1 MAIIQQAKGVMMM
14 QIQITINLDSGEEW
28 KLKPITD
35 CVNSLQMQPVD
46 FNKIQPNKPVNQPV
60 SKPVSSTVKKLVEF
74 VQNENEKVP
83 EVESKQD
90 EGITRHDVLLAGRKF
105 LQSHGADELSGIL
118 SEMNLEKLADVK
130 PEQYEEL
137 MGKFGELS

>member
-1 MAIIQQAKGVMMM
+1 MMM

-35 CVNSLQMQPVD
+35 CINSLQTQPVD
-46 FNKIQPNKPVNQPV
+46 FNKIQPTKQVNQSV
-60 SKPVSSTVKKLVEF
+60 SNTVKKLVEAA
-74 VQNENEKVP
+74 EKAKVP
-83 EVESKQD
+83 EVETTKQD

-118 SEMNLEKLADVK
+118 SDMNLEKLADVK
-130 PEQYEEL
+130 PEQYETL
-137 MGKFGELS
+137 MRKFGELS

>member
-1 MAIIQQAKGVMMM
+1 MAIIQLKGVMMM
-14 QIQITINLDSGEEW
+14 QIQINISLESGEEW

-35 CVNSLQMQPVD
+35 CINGLQTQPVD

-60 SKPVSSTVKKLVEF
+60 SKPVSKLVEKL
-74 VQNENEKVP
+74 VQIQETAEKVP
-83 EVESKQD
+83 EVEDTKQD

-105 LQSHGADELSGIL
+105 LQTHGADELSGIL
-118 SEMNLEKLADVK
+118 SEMNIEKLADVK
-130 PEQYEEL
+130 PEHYEAL

>member
-1 MAIIQQAKGVMMM
+1 MAITQSKGVMMM
-14 QIQITINLDSGEEW
+14 QIQITINLDGGEEW

-35 CVNSLQMQPVD
+35 CINSLQTQPVN
-46 FNKIQPNKPVNQPV
+46 FNQIQPNKPVNQSV
-60 SKPVSSTVKKLVEF
+60 SKTVKKLVEAA
-74 VQNENEKVP
+74 EKAKVP
-83 EVESKQD
+83 EVEPKQD

-118 SEMNLEKLADVK
+118 SEFNLEKLADVK
-130 PEQYEEL
+130 PEHYEAL

>member
-1 MAIIQQAKGVMMM
+1 MM
-14 QIQITINLDSGEEW
+14 QIQITINLENGEEW
-28 KLKPITD
+28 KLKSIAD
-35 CVNSLQMQPVD
+35 CINSLQTQPVD

-60 SKPVSSTVKKLVEF
+60 SNTVKKLVEAA
-74 VQNENEKVP
+74 EKAKVP
-83 EVESKQD
+83 EVETAKQD

-105 LQSHGADELSGIL
+105 LQTHGADELSGIL

-130 PEQYEEL
+130 PEQYEKL

>member
-1 MAIIQQAKGVMMM
+1 MM

-35 CVNSLQMQPVD
+35 CINSLQTQTVD

-60 SKPVSSTVKKLVEF
+60 SQTVKKLVEAA
-74 VQNENEKVP
+74 EHAKVP
-83 EVESKQD
+83 EIEPKQD

-105 LQSHGADELSGIL
+105 LQTHGADELSGIL
-118 SEMNLEKLADVK
+118 SEMNIEKLADVK
-130 PEQYEEL
+130 PEQYETL
-137 MGKFGELS
+137 MRKFGELS

>member
-1 MAIIQQAKGVMMM
+1 MMM

-35 CVNSLQMQPVD
+35 CINSLQTQPVD
-46 FNKIQPNKPVNQPV
+46 FNKIQPTKPVNQSV
-60 SKPVSSTVKKLVEF
+60 SNTVKKLVEAA
-74 VQNENEKVP
+74 EKAKVP
-83 EVESKQD
+83 EVETTKQD

-118 SEMNLEKLADVK
+118 SDMNLEKLADVK
-130 PEQYEEL
+130 PEQYETL
-137 MGKFGELS
+137 MRKFGELS

>member
-1 MAIIQQAKGVMMM
+1 MM
-14 QIQITINLDSGEEW
+14 QIQITINLESGEEW

-35 CVNSLQMQPVD
+35 CINGLQAQPVN
-46 FNKIQPNKPVNQPV
+46 FNQIQPNKPVNQSV
-60 SKPVSSTVKKLVEF
+60 SNTVKKLVEAA
-74 VQNENEKVP
+74 EKAKVP
-83 EVESKQD
+83 EVETAKQD

-105 LQSHGADELSGIL
+105 LQTHGADELSEIL

-130 PEQYEEL
+130 PDQYEKL

>member
-1 MAIIQQAKGVMMM
+1 MMM
-14 QIQITINLDSGEEW
+14 QIQITINLENGEEW

-35 CVNSLQMQPVD
+35 CINSLQAQPVD
-46 FNKIQPNKPVNQPV
+46 FNKIQPKKPVNQPV
-60 SKPVSSTVKKLVEF
+60 SQTVKKLVEAAEHAK
-74 VQNENEKVP
+74 VQEIEQ
-83 EVESKQD
+83 KQD

-130 PEQYEEL
+130 PDQYEKL

>member
-1 MAIIQQAKGVMMM
+1 MAIIQQMKGVMMM

-35 CVNSLQMQPVD
+35 CINSLQTQPVN
-46 FNKIQPNKPVNQPV
+46 FNQIQPNKPVNQPV
-60 SKPVSSTVKKLVEF
+60 SNTVKKLVEAA
-74 VQNENEKVP
+74 EKAKVP
-83 EVESKQD
+83 EVETAKQD

-105 LQSHGADELSGIL
+105 LQAHGADELSGIL

-130 PEQYEEL
+130 PDQYEKL

>member
-1 MAIIQQAKGVMMM
+1 MM
-14 QIQITINLDSGEEW
+14 QIQITINLENGEEW

-35 CVNSLQMQPVD
+35 CINGLQTQPVN
-46 FNKIQPNKPVNQPV
+46 FNQIQPTKPVNQPV
-60 SKPVSSTVKKLVEF
+60 SKTVKKLVEA
-74 VQNENEKVP
+74 VENENVP
-83 EVESKQD
+83 EVETTKQD

-105 LQSHGADELSGIL
+105 LQTHGADELSGIL

-130 PEQYEEL
+130 PDHFEKL

>member
-1 MAIIQQAKGVMMM
+1 MM

-35 CVNSLQMQPVD
+35 CINSLQTQPVD

-60 SKPVSSTVKKLVEF
+60 SKTVKKIVEA
-74 VQNENEKVP
+74 VENENVP
-83 EVESKQD
+83 DVEPKQD
-90 EGITRHDVLLAGRKF
+90 DGITRHDVLLAGRKF
-105 LQSHGADELSGIL
+105 LQTHGADELSRIL

-130 PEQYEEL
+130 PDQYEKL

>member
-1 MAIIQQAKGVMMM
+1 MM

-35 CVNSLQMQPVD
+35 CINSLQTQPVN
-46 FNKIQPNKPVNQPV
+46 FNQIQPNKPVNQPV
-60 SKPVSSTVKKLVEF
+60 SNTVKKLVEAA
-74 VQNENEKVP
+74 EKAKVP
-83 EVESKQD
+83 EVETAKQD

-105 LQSHGADELSGIL
+105 LQAHGADELSGIL

-130 PEQYEEL
+130 PDQYEKL

>member
-1 MAIIQQAKGVMMM
+1 M
-14 QIQITINLDSGEEW
+14 QIQITINLENGEEW

-35 CVNSLQMQPVD
+35 CINSLQAQPVD
-46 FNKIQPNKPVNQPV
+46 FNKIQPTKQVNQPV
-60 SKPVSSTVKKLVEF
+60 SNTVKKLVE
-74 VQNENEKVP
+74 VAEKAKVL
-83 EVESKQD
+83 EVETTKQD

-105 LQSHGADELSGIL
+105 LQTHGADELSGIL

-130 PEQYEEL
+130 PEHFEKL

>member
-1 MAIIQQAKGVMMM
+1 MAITQQTKGVMMM
-14 QIQITINLDSGEEW
+14 QIQITINLESGEEW

-35 CVNSLQMQPVD
+35 CINSLQTQPVD

-60 SKPVSSTVKKLVEF
+60 NQPVSNTVKKLVEAA
-74 VQNENEKVP
+74 EKAKVP
-83 EVESKQD
+83 EVETAKQD

-130 PEQYEEL
+130 PEHFEKL

>member
-1 MAIIQQAKGVMMM
+1 MAIIQSKGVMMM

-35 CVNSLQMQPVD
+35 CINSLQTQPVD
-46 FNKIQPNKPVNQPV
+46 FNKIQPNKPVNQSV
-60 SKPVSSTVKKLVEF
+60 SNTVKKLVEAA
-74 VQNENEKVP
+74 EKAKVP
-83 EVESKQD
+83 EIEPKQD
-90 EGITRHDVLLAGRKF
+90 EEITRHDVLLAGRKF
-105 LQSHGADELSGIL
+105 LQSHGADELSGVL

-130 PEQYEEL
+130 PEHYEKL

>member
-1 MAIIQQAKGVMMM
+1 MAIIQSKGVMMM
-14 QIQITINLDSGEEW
+14 QIQITINLEYGEEW

-35 CVNSLQMQPVD
+35 CINSLQAQPVD
-46 FNKIQPNKPVNQPV
+46 FNKIQPNKSVNQPV
-60 SKPVSSTVKKLVEF
+60 SKTVKKLVEF

-83 EVESKQD
+83 EVETTKQD

-105 LQSHGADELSGIL
+105 LQTHGADELSGIL
-118 SEMNLEKLADVK
+118 SEMNIEKLADVK
-130 PEQYEEL
+130 PEHYEAL

>member
-1 MAIIQQAKGVMMM
+1 M
-14 QIQITINLDSGEEW
+14 QIQITINLESGEEW

-35 CVNSLQMQPVD
+35 CINSLQTQPVD

-60 SKPVSSTVKKLVEF
+60 SNTVKKLVEAA
-74 VQNENEKVP
+74 EKAKVP
-83 EVESKQD
+83 EVEQKQD

-105 LQSHGADELSGIL
+105 LQTHGADELSGIL

-130 PEQYEEL
+130 PEHYEKL

>member
-1 MAIIQQAKGVMMM
+1 MM

-35 CVNSLQMQPVD
+35 CINSLQTQPVN
-46 FNKIQPNKPVNQPV
+46 FNQIQPNKPVNQPV
-60 SKPVSSTVKKLVEF
+60 SNTVKKLVEAA
-74 VQNENEKVP
+74 EKAKVP
-83 EVESKQD
+83 EVETAKQD

-105 LQSHGADELSGIL
+105 LQTHGADELSGIL

-130 PEQYEEL
+130 PDQYEKL

>member
-1 MAIIQQAKGVMMM
+1 MM
-14 QIQITINLDSGEEW
+14 QIQITINLESGEEW

-35 CVNSLQMQPVD
+35 CINSLQTQPVD

-60 SKPVSSTVKKLVEF
+60 SKTVKKLVEF

-105 LQSHGADELSGIL
+105 LQTHGADELSGIL

-130 PEQYEEL
+130 PEHYEKL

>member
-1 MAIIQQAKGVMMM
+1 MM
-14 QIQITINLDSGEEW
+14 QIQITINLENGEEW

-35 CVNSLQMQPVD
+35 CINSLQTQLVD
-46 FNKIQPNKPVNQPV
+46 FNKIQQNKPVNQPV
-60 SKPVSSTVKKLVEF
+60 SKTVKKLVEAA
-74 VQNENEKVP
+74 EKAKVP
-83 EVESKQD
+83 EVETAKQD

-105 LQSHGADELSGIL
+105 LQTHGADELSGIL

-130 PEQYEEL
+130 PEQYEKL

>member
-1 MAIIQQAKGVMMM
+1 M
-14 QIQITINLDSGEEW
+14 QIQITINLENGEEW

-35 CVNSLQMQPVD
+35 CINSLQAQPVD
-46 FNKIQPNKPVNQPV
+46 FNKIQPNKPVNQSV
-60 SKPVSSTVKKLVEF
+60 SNTVKKLVEA
-74 VQNENEKVP
+74 VEKAKVP
-83 EVESKQD
+83 EVEPKQD

-118 SEMNLEKLADVK
+118 SEMNIEKLADVK
-130 PEQYEEL
+130 PDQYEKL

>member
-1 MAIIQQAKGVMMM
+1 MM
-14 QIQITINLDSGEEW
+14 QIQITINLENGEEW

-35 CVNSLQMQPVD
+35 CINSLQTQPVD
-46 FNKIQPNKPVNQPV
+46 FNKIQQNKPVNKPV
-60 SKPVSSTVKKLVEF
+60 SKTVKKLVEAA
-74 VQNENEKVP
+74 EKAKVP
-83 EVESKQD
+83 EVETAKQD

-105 LQSHGADELSGIL
+105 LQTQGADVLSGIL

-130 PEQYEEL
+130 PEQYEKL

>member
-1 MAIIQQAKGVMMM
+1 MM
-14 QIQITINLDSGEEW
+14 QIQITINLENGEEW

-35 CVNSLQMQPVD
+35 CINSLQTQPVD

-60 SKPVSSTVKKLVEF
+60 SNTVKKLVEAA
-74 VQNENEKVP
+74 EKAKVP
-83 EVESKQD
+83 EVETAKQD

-105 LQSHGADELSGIL
+105 LQTHGADELSGIL

-130 PEQYEEL
+130 PEQYETL